1 MGNIMGK
8 FQKGLQE
15 FGGFGPAVKGFSG
28 LEFNSSPDTEGIH
41 TWLAELYGA
50 FSLVVQS
57 FPNAFRLI
65 ADVDSCP

>member
-28 LEFNSSPDTEGIH
+28 LDSTRRLKPRASTLGLPNYMAH
-41 TWLAELYGA
+41 
-50 FSLVVQS
+50 SLLWYS
-57 FPNAFRLI
+57 LFPML
-65 ADVDSCP
+65 SG